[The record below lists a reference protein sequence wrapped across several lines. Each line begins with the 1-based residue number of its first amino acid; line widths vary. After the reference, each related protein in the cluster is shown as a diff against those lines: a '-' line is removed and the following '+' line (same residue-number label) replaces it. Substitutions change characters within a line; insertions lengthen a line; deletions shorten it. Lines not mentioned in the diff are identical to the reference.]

1 MDAFRDR
8 RHAGQALVKQLRDL
22 PLKRPVVLALPR
34 GGVPVGHEV
43 ARALNA
49 PLDVLLVRKI
59 GAPGNEEFALG
70 AVVGGAEPQWVMDE
84 DMMRLFDPPPG
95 WFERKVAEQLDE
107 IERRRA
113 LYCGARLPTVLLGRD
128 LLLVDD
134 GLATG
139 STARV
144 AIQALRSGG
153 AGRIVLAVPVGP
165 LETVQRLR
173 PLVDELVC
181 LETPD
186 PFRAVGNHYRDFRQ
200 VSDQEVVELLAPR
213 ARG

>member
-8 RHAGQALVKQLRDL
+8 RHAGQALAERVRDVS
-22 PLKRPVVLALPR
+22 LKHPVVLALPR

-43 ARALNA
+43 ASALNA

-95 WFERKVAEQLDE
+95 WFEHKVAEQLDE

-113 LYCGARLPTVLLGRD
+113 LYCGARMPMVLEGRD

-144 AIQALRSGG
+144 AIQALRTGG
-153 AGRIVLAVPVGP
+153 AARIVLAVPVGP
-165 LETVQRLR
+165 LDTVQRLR
-173 PLVDELVC
+173 PLVDELIC

-186 PFRAVGNHYRDFRQ
+186 PFRAVGDHYRDFRQ
-200 VSDQEVVELLAPR
+200 VKDQEVVKLLAPGGR
-213 ARG
+213 E